1 MVLGQPNR
9 LPGDE
14 KYANDNKN
22 TPLGAGVRLRVAIDT
37 WYSLSR
43 RHARRRRHGALFRT
57 DAVGCRCTGHCPI
70 RHPRCEHLGDSAY
83 LAHPVWIV
91 GFWIL
96 PAVALRL
103 VSDFMPGYLQVSGWI
118 PAILGSLVLM
128 LIGMVTSGSVKKF
141 RRA

>member
-1 MVLGQPNR
+1 MITRILLSALAFAYVL
-9 LPGDE
+9 
-14 KYANDNKN
+14 
-22 TPLGAGVRLRVAIDT
+22 PLI
-37 WYSLSR
+37 
-43 RHARRRRHGALFRT
+43 HGIHFHGGMLAAVGMALFFGLMLWVV
-57 DAVGCRCTGHCPI
+57 DVLAIALSAILAVST
-70 RHPRCEHLGDSAY
+70 LGTA
-83 LAHPVWIV
+83 LIWLIPVWIV